1 MAVWGPG
8 GAGKTQL
15 VSTYAFRNQSK
26 YSAIFW
32 VTASSDIT
40 LRKTYADI
48 AKYLDLALPSG
59 GDQQTAIDSVR
70 DWFTDHQQGDWLLV
84 IDNADNLDEVEIHTV
99 IPPIN
104 KGSVI
109 ITSRNRQAA
118 GFGPAIEIGEMDAG
132 DAVALLFRRAAIYHP
147 APMEEITGA
156 EIAKS
161 LGYLA
166 LAIEHAGAYVQSVGG
181 TLHEY
186 LQQFQDD
193 RRDTL
198 DKSPTF
204 SMHKESV
211 VQTFNM
217 SFKAVMERN
226 MAAAKLLCFMGF
238 LDAEGVLESL
248 ILSTDERIT
257 IFRDEV
263 MSGPKEFRDGIQVL
277 TSFSLIRVKSEAEKK
292 SISLHPLVHYLS
304 RARLNVENQWRW
316 KGRVTIWLVQLS
328 VAANADTVYFPHVR
342 EQMQQMTEIK
352 SSPADIQKRR
362 SVYYCLALLMNHYR
376 FAWQNLGAMDELHK
390 YSEMVMEVVEEDLE
404 DQEHLSIVAVMALI
418 EVQII
423 TVQFISSDSTYDQI
437 VLRYVLKQMTPLA
450 KKALENAR
458 DSQKKSNT
466 SSNHAS
472 TAMSLP
478 SEDDVKQDG
487 LLSLH
492 ALTTA
497 LTQTVDAGSLVK
509 VNLAQNDVQATQG
522 SKAITS
528 RDETSKHT
536 PEVGDGLGQCEFLSI
551 PSHDPVPTDQKPG
564 NETLSQ
570 LESPVVNEQT
580 TKKYEDNSLTSPST
594 TEPAT
599 DSLSFKPKHL
609 SDVFLS
615 VTPPI
620 RVQCIQG
627 SLGILIKVYHS
638 HHRTAEADLLTTY
651 STLPVDSAEPADPLT
666 LQISQL
672 FIEASRLAAAQDL
685 DGLLSIY
692 PKIIS
697 IAPGSMEATYI
708 SLDYAIILNKLHR
721 PAEADRVIRQ
731 ILYSKP
737 TTQSSEPMK
746 LDQDLARDQPNAY
759 VWLKKILSTSQRL
772 QHHLDQS
779 LQTLLITA
787 QTAQAVFGTNSLSY
801 YHAAFLLYRFY
812 SCHHPQSHSNLECP
826 READKYWEI
835 SVSVL
840 ENLYCRGTSGGKQV
854 CSVEGLHMGVM
865 LWAQGALEE
874 TVGGFDAFAELSG
887 RIMGENDALSRKA
900 RRAAAIAKEEWLLM
914 KEEKKEDVL
923 RFGTIVFPRK
933 TEDLALLLED

>member
-1 MAVWGPG
+1 
-8 GAGKTQL
+8 
-15 VSTYAFRNQSK
+15 
-26 YSAIFW
+26 
-32 VTASSDIT
+32 
-40 LRKTYADI
+40 
-48 AKYLDLALPSG
+48 
-59 GDQQTAIDSVR
+59 
-70 DWFTDHQQGDWLLV
+70 
-84 IDNADNLDEVEIHTV
+84 
-99 IPPIN
+99 
-104 KGSVI
+104 
-109 ITSRNRQAA
+109 
-118 GFGPAIEIGEMDAG
+118 
-132 DAVALLFRRAAIYHP
+132 
-147 APMEEITGA
+147 
-156 EIAKS
+156 
-161 LGYLA
+161 
-166 LAIEHAGAYVQSVGG
+166 
-181 TLHEY
+181 
-186 LQQFQDD
+186 
-193 RRDTL
+193 
-198 DKSPTF
+198 
-204 SMHKESV
+204 
-211 VQTFNM
+211 
-217 SFKAVMERN
+217 
-226 MAAAKLLCFMGF
+226 
-238 LDAEGVLESL
+238 
-248 ILSTDERIT
+248 
-257 IFRDEV
+257 
-263 MSGPKEFRDGIQVL
+263 
-277 TSFSLIRVKSEAEKK
+277 
-292 SISLHPLVHYLS
+292 
-304 RARLNVENQWRW
+304 
-316 KGRVTIWLVQLS
+316 
-328 VAANADTVYFPHVR
+328 
-342 EQMQQMTEIK
+342 MQQMTEIK

-362 SVYYCLALLMNHYR
+362 SVYYCLALLMSHYR

-423 TVQFISSDSTYDQI
+423 TVQFISSDITYDQI
-437 VLRYVLKQMTPLA
+437 VLRYVRKQMTPLA

-466 SSNHAS
+466 SSKNAS
-472 TAMSLP
+472 AAMSLP
-478 SEDDVKQDG
+478 SEDDVKQGG

-497 LTQTVDAGSLVK
+497 LTQTVDAGSLVQ

-536 PEVGDGLGQCEFLSI
+536 PEVGGGLGQCKSLSI
-551 PSHDPVPTDQKPG
+551 PSHDPFLTDQKPG
-564 NETLSQ
+564 NERLSQ

-580 TKKYEDNSLTSPST
+580 TEKHEDNSLTSPSM

-620 RVQCIQG
+620 RVQCIRG

-692 PKIIS
+692 SKIIS

-721 PAEADRVIRQ
+721 PAEAERVIRQ

-746 LDQDLARDQPNAY
+746 LDQDLARDQQNAY

-801 YHAAFLLYRFY
+801 YHAAFLLHRFY
-812 SCHHPQSHSNLECP
+812 SCHHPQSHSNPECP
-826 READKYWEI
+826 READKYGDI

-887 RIMGENDALSRKA
+887 RIMGEDDALSRKA
-900 RRAAAIAKEEWLLM
+900 RKAAAMAKVEWQLAQRE
-914 KEEKKEDVL
+914 KEEDVL
-923 RFGTIVFPRK
+923 RFGTMVFPRK